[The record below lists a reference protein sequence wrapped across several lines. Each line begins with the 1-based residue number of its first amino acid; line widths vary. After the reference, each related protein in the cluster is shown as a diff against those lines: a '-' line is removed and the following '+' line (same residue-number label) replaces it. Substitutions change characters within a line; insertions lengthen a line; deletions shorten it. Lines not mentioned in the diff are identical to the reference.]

1 MAGCSSEDIL
11 HCQVYSSDGSNMDGR
26 WVRVEGCQLGQTDRS
41 AQRGCYRYLVAGRQE
56 TYTADL
62 LKWQTPNLGNNIL
75 GRPKVTM
82 PVDTA
87 PSSTSTP
94 AKTRPL
100 RALSSHRPIEQLT
113 ERSFKNFIENRKE
126 EVDNRKTHLYPLPQ
140 VVNRIDLLD

>member
-26 WVRVEGCQLGQTDRS
+26 WVRVEGCQFGQTDRS

-75 GRPKVTM
+75 GGPETKTTATRHLRPPKYQTEIAIRKNGAGRPKLK
-82 PVDTA
+82 
-87 PSSTSTP
+87 S
-94 AKTRPL
+94 
-100 RALSSHRPIEQLT
+100 
-113 ERSFKNFIENRKE
+113 
-126 EVDNRKTHLYPLPQ
+126 
-140 VVNRIDLLD
+140 